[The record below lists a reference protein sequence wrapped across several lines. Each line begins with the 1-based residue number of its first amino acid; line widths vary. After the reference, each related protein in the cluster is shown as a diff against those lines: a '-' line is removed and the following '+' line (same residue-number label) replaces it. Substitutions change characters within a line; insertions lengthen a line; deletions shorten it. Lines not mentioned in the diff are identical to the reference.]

1 MPRAFGLRGEVSP
14 ASATV
19 FQLVFPQCFGAK
31 ARWTFA
37 PEGGMGRWGRGALTF
52 LCMTMASKANDLALS
67 QAMVRGID

>member
-1 MPRAFGLRGEVSP
+1 MRGEVSP

-37 PEGGMGRWGRGALTF
+37 PAPGGLGRWGRGALTF
-52 LCMTMASKANDLALS
+52 LCMAMASKASDLALS
-67 QAMVRGID
+67 QAMVRWIY